1 MNTKSF
7 LTQKGFSGISNATLT
22 DNRKIITNE
31 NQLAKK
37 FNNFTAEVWLKREA
51 KLSLELSIANKE
63 NI

>member
-37 FNNFTAEVWLKREA
+37 FNNFTT
-51 KLSLELSIANKE
+51 
-63 NI
+63 